1 MKRRGV
7 PPGAAVIAAV
17 AAGAVLLAGQPAQ
30 GAPRSGQS
38 NGEDAVAV
46 AAAVDTAGIETAG
59 PIPTAPGSGS
69 RETELP
75 PTVATVPG
83 GNALHGDYPYLR
95 VKDLEDAGSV
105 TVRVYDASL
114 GKGEIAKEEDKDF
127 TWQGSLDQ
135 GWGQIG
141 KRLISGHGYVL
152 WVRDVREDGSVR
164 WLNFGRFGVRGLI
177 DPPGPGVRAG
187 GMSAALATG
196 AVTWTW
202 ESESL
207 AGPAAGVRVALQYA
221 AASPSQDG
229 VPNGWRLMAATG
241 SPWMA
246 LEESGSDVR
255 GHVTPAQPSVERTS
269 KRTATVDFAYDTDDR
284 ADVDRYLIE
293 QRVKGEW
300 VRVGR
305 AKESFADPDVDTRIR
320 LVDPKAPVRVGLKSE
335 GTVLYSPAAKPRA
348 AAAEITSVPDE
359 PAMTECGGSASTL
372 TGPESVRLEGWN
384 GMSLT
389 FIRNPVSGVYEQAIG
404 GDKVPGYRNILSLCG
419 DADDRRWLFTDS
431 SGLAT
436 EFKAGRAV
444 RVKDQGR
451 LVSTAAWSGDRLTTL
466 TNAVGRSLTL
476 SYGNCTT
483 WPGFA
488 ATDQLCRVAYPGGVQ
503 TEIGYVAD
511 GLPEPQIALIKDP
524 GNTGTALGYDS
535 VGRLTATRGALA
547 NRAATTDAAARTAL
561 ARVTYDAKGRAV
573 TLTEA
578 PSSAGA
584 DVVVQTLDVPV
595 ITESDLRS
603 VSSVQ
608 ARIAG
613 SASGYQMSNTA
624 EIDPVTHDGKGF
636 SDQAELRTS
645 TQVDGRRVTSRD
657 ARGLLTKTR
666 YDASGNLVKQS
677 GPAVSGATGM
687 QVTQEYDTVTRGG
700 RDETYEGFRATVFA
714 GDGFTGTARPEH
726 WTPGSGGGLSADW
739 DASTQSAVA
748 QAIWTPSE
756 ADDQRARKE
765 GWTFA
770 VDQAPGSQVQIV
782 IEGNACDGPVC
793 TFTDLPSG
801 PKQVSVEVA
810 SGPPSGWFNVQVGIG
825 SDKPERVAAELVR
838 PGFNNR
844 TSSVTNDTFVGSEA
858 RPTVDYTYAAPETG
872 KVTSVELPGG
882 FTSTLDYETAG
893 WGRVT
898 TYTTPGGKRQE
909 TEYWPDSG
917 SATLPSV
924 CTGSAAAS
932 GQPRKVTRQ
941 DGSTVETYFDVRGR
955 QLAMVTTGPDGR
967 SRETACQEYAADGR
981 LTQSAVYDT
990 DGRLIEQVREEIGIG
1005 GNPLALRQTVTHG
1018 PAAPVE
1024 PNTSVVTETLVD
1036 WAGRAV
1042 RYVDESGTT
1051 TVTTY
1056 TVLGES
1062 ATIAVTPSAAS
1073 SPLVTFA
1080 YDYRSTDGAPTRV
1093 SVNGV
1098 PMADVDYAP
1107 GQSSVQ
1113 SVSYAGGEVTVGLT
1127 DGSTGRPSAVTV
1139 VAGESRYQQ
1148 SQTFNEFGRIVG
1160 DETWARASGRL
1171 VLDEQRGYTY
1181 DVAGRLV
1188 EANVVADDAARA
1200 RFAYDYSAQQDA
1212 SCGGAYPGAGADT
1225 LRTGGAR
1232 SGTAFITCYDNAGRL
1247 MSTTDPL
1254 LAAQDAKATF
1264 TYDGL
1269 GRVTAVDG
1277 RTDLQLTW
1285 GSGTA
1290 LATLVDGSTTTTMST
1305 YAGRTVRKSVTTGT
1319 ITDQVRYSYVSAASS
1334 APLLLLDDSG
1344 VRTVEFSLPGGARV
1358 RADAG
1363 QVPTLSLTGL
1373 DGAALAVIDLPDAA
1387 IAGHSGSGLSGRAGV
1402 SERFGPYGE
1411 PLDARPSVLDAA
1423 PCYLWQAAD
1432 RRETL
1437 GGEAAITLMGARP
1450 YLPAAGIF
1458 LAPDPDLDAGTNL
1471 YSFTAGDPIN
1481 GTDRMGAANE
1491 WSWFWMVI
1499 TAVLV
1504 VATVVADVA
1513 TLGMAA
1519 PATGAGLGAW
1529 ATYIGL
1535 AWVAPIG
1542 LGMLAGKALEQSV
1555 LSQTEPS
1562 AGLDSFRSVL
1572 GWTQTIAGLGTLGV
1586 PIVKWAGRKVA
1597 AIRGWWTARQASTV
1611 GGANLGRDL
1620 ADDLAGTA
1628 LSSARRTVSLPQ
1640 TARLSVDSLS
1650 NGGRQALSGNV
1661 GRLSL
1666 GFDLSDIE
1674 SVRTASFR
1682 QSSTVKS
1689 SFAP

>member
-1 MKRRGV
+1 MSGGKL
-7 PPGAAVIAAV
+7 PGSAVIAAV
-17 AAGAVLLAGQPAQ
+17 AAGAMLLAGQPAQ
-30 GAPRSGQS
+30 GAPSYGQPAAD
-38 NGEDAVAV
+38 DATVV
-46 AAAVDTAGIETAG
+46 AAAVDIAGIETAG
-59 PIPTAPGSGS
+59 PIPTVPGSGS
-69 RETELP
+69 REVDLP

-95 VKDLEDAGSV
+95 VKDLEDAGAV

-114 GKGEIAKEEDKDF
+114 GRGEIVKEEDKDF
-127 TWQGSLDQ
+127 VWQGSLDQ

-141 KRLISGHGYVL
+141 KRLTPGHGYVL
-152 WVRDVREDGSVR
+152 WVRDVREDGEVR

-187 GMSAALATG
+187 GVSAALATG

-207 AGPAAGVRVALQYA
+207 AGPAGGVRVALQYA
-221 AASPSQDG
+221 AASPAQEG
-229 VPNGWRLMAATG
+229 VPTGWRLMAATG

-255 GHVTPAQPSVERTS
+255 GHVTPSRPSVERTS
-269 KRTATVDFAYDTDDR
+269 KRTATVDFAYDPGQR
-284 ADVDRYLIE
+284 ADVDRFLIE
-293 QRVKGEW
+293 QKVKGTW

-305 AKESFADPDVDTRIR
+305 ANESFSDPDVDARIR
-320 LVDPKAPVRVGLKSE
+320 LIDPKAPVRVGLKSNRV
-335 GTVLYSPAAKPRA
+335 VLYSPATKPRMVA
-348 AAAEITSVPDE
+348 TAITSVPDE
-359 PAMTECGGSASTL
+359 PIMTECGGSASTL
-372 TGPESVRLEGWN
+372 SGPESVRLEGWN

-389 FIRNPVSGVYEQAIG
+389 FIRNSVSGVYEQAVG
-404 GDKVPGYRNILSLCG
+404 GDKVPGYRNILSICG
-419 DADDRRWLFTDS
+419 DAEDRRWLFTDS
-431 SGLAT
+431 SGLTT
-436 EFKAGRAV
+436 EFKSGRAV

-451 LVSTAAWSGDRLTTL
+451 LVSTATWTEGRLTSL

-476 SYGNCTT
+476 SYGNCPA
-483 WPGFA
+483 WSGFA
-488 ATDQLCRVAYPGGVQ
+488 STDELCRVTYPGGVQ
-503 TEIGYVAD
+503 TEIGYIAD

-547 NRAATTDAAARTAL
+547 NRAATADPAARTAL

-573 TLTEA
+573 SLAEA
-578 PSSAGA
+578 PTTAGA
-584 DVVVQTLDVPV
+584 DVVVQTLEVPV

-603 VSSVQ
+603 SAAVQ

-613 SASGYQMSNTA
+613 AAAGYQMSNTA
-624 EIDPVTHDGKGF
+624 EIDPVTHDGRSF

-645 TQVDGRRVTSRD
+645 TQVDGRRVTSQD
-657 ARGLLTKTR
+657 ARGLVTKTR
-666 YDASGNLVKQS
+666 YDALGNLVEQS
-677 GPAVSGATGM
+677 GPAIAGAAGM
-687 QVTQEYDTVTRGG
+687 TVTQEYDTVKRGG
-700 RDETYEGFRATVFA
+700 REETYEGFRATVFS
-714 GDGFTGTARPEH
+714 GDGFTGTARPDH
-726 WTPGSGGGLSADW
+726 WTPGSGGGLSAQW

-756 ADDQRARKE
+756 ADDKRARDE
-765 GWTFA
+765 GWTVA
-770 VDQAPGSQVQIV
+770 VDQVPGSQVQIV
-782 IEGNACDGPVC
+782 IEGNACDGPAC
-793 TFTDLPSG
+793 HFELPSG
-801 PKQVSVEVA
+801 PKQVSVEVV

-825 SDKPERVAAELVR
+825 GDKPERVATELVR

-858 RPTVDYTYAAPETG
+858 QPTVDYTYGAPETG
-872 KVTSVELPGG
+872 KVTAVDFPGG
-882 FTSTLDYETAG
+882 FTSTLAYEASG

-898 TYTTPGGKRQE
+898 TYTTPGGKQQ
-909 TEYWPDSG
+909 TTDYWPDAG
-917 SATLPSV
+917 SVTLPSM
-924 CTGSAAAS
+924 CTGSGAAS

-941 DGSTVETYFDVRGR
+941 DGSTVETFFDVRGR
-955 QLAMVTTGPDGR
+955 QLAIVTTGADGR

-981 LTQSAVYDT
+981 LAASAVFGT
-990 DGRLIEQVREEIGIG
+990 DGRLIEEVREEIGIG
-1005 GNPLALRQTVTHG
+1005 GNPLAVRQTVTHG

-1024 PNTSVVTETLVD
+1024 PDTTVVTETVVD

-1042 RYVDESGTT
+1042 RYLDESGTT

-1056 TVLGES
+1056 TALGEP
-1062 ATIAVTPSAAS
+1062 ATIAVTPSEAS
-1073 SPLVTFA
+1073 SPLLTFA
-1080 YDYRSTDGAPTRV
+1080 YDYRSSDGAPTRV

-1098 PMADVDYAP
+1098 PMAEVDYAV

-1113 SVSYAGGEVTVGLT
+1113 SVSYGGGAVTVGLT
-1127 DGSTGRPSAVTV
+1127 QGPTGRPSAVTV

-1148 SQTFNEFGRIVG
+1148 SQTVNDFGRIIG
-1160 DETWARASGRL
+1160 DETWARVSGRL
-1171 VLDEQRGYTY
+1171 VLDEARGYTY
-1181 DVAGRLV
+1181 DIGGRLV
-1188 EANVVADDAARA
+1188 EATIVEADAARA
-1200 RFAYDYSAQQDA
+1200 RFSYDYSAQQDA

-1232 SGTAFITCYDNAGRL
+1232 SGTAYITCYDNAGRL
-1247 MSTTDPL
+1247 VSTTDPL
-1254 LAAQDAKATF
+1254 LAVQEGRATF

-1269 GRVTAVDG
+1269 GRVTALDG
-1277 RTDLQLTW
+1277 RADLALTW
-1285 GSGTA
+1285 GAGTS
-1290 LATLVDGSTTTTMST
+1290 LATLIDGATTTTMST
-1305 YAGRTVRKSVTTGT
+1305 YAGRIVSKRVTTGA

-1334 APLLLLDDSG
+1334 APLLLLDDTG
-1344 VRTVEFSLPGGARV
+1344 VRTVEYSLPGGARV

-1373 DGAALAVIDLPDAA
+1373 DGASLAVVDLSAAA
-1387 IAGHSGSGLSGRAGV
+1387 IAGHSGTASSGRAGV
-1402 SERFGPYGE
+1402 SARFGPYGE
-1411 PLDARPSVLDAA
+1411 PLDARPSLLDAA

-1437 GGEAAITLMGARP
+1437 GGDTAITLMGARP

-1471 YSFTAGDPIN
+1471 YTFTAGDPIN
-1481 GTDRMGAANE
+1481 GTDRTGAANE

-1513 TLGMAA
+1513 SLGMAA

-1542 LGMLAGKALEQSV
+1542 LGLLAGKAMEQSV

-1562 AGLDSFRSVL
+1562 DGLDTFRSVL
-1572 GWTQTIAGLGTLGV
+1572 GWTQTIADLGTMGV
-1586 PIVKWAGRKVA
+1586 PLVKWAGRKVTA
-1597 AIRGWWTARQASTV
+1597 VRAWWTARQAGTV

-1628 LSSARRTVSLPQ
+1628 LPPARRSVSLPQ

-1650 NGGRQALSGNV
+1650 NGGRQALAENA

-1666 GFDLSDIE
+1666 GFDVSDME
-1674 SVRTASFR
+1674 TVRIASSR
-1682 QSSTVKS
+1682 QSSSVRP